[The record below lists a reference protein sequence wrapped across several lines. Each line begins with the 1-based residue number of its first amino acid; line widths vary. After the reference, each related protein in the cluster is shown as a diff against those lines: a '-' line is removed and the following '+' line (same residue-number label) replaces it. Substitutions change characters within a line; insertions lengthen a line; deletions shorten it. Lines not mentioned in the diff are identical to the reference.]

1 MLSEFQNALGENA
14 VLSDPSDMQPYLRE
28 WRGLYQGK
36 ALAVVRP
43 STTQQ
48 VSDAVKLARSH
59 SLKIIPQGGN
69 TGLVGGQMADDDKN
83 HIILS
88 TDRLN
93 AIRNVDPEGNSITV
107 EAGVVLEN
115 IQQAASD
122 ADRFFPLSLGS
133 QGSCQIGGN
142 ISSNAGGTGVL
153 AYGNTRDLV
162 LGLEV
167 VLADGR
173 IWNGL
178 RALRKNNTGYDLKQ
192 LFIGAEGTL
201 GLVTAAT
208 LRLFPKPKGQQVAF
222 MGFDTP
228 HAALATLNIAQGLAG
243 SNLTGFELIPRI
255 AIEFTSQHL
264 EGVRDP
270 LESPHPWYA
279 VVEISS
285 GRSDEEAE
293 ALMAEAFEKAFEAG
307 HINDAVLASSVAQQ
321 DAFWHL
327 RHGISESQK
336 PEGGS
341 IKHDVS
347 VPVSRM
353 PDFIVEASEA
363 VMAEIPGCRPVAFGH
378 LGDGNIHFNVS
389 QPIGADKAD
398 YVAKWDQI
406 NAVVYKIVHAY
417 GGSISAE
424 HGIGRLKAKS
434 MPDIKSEVELDM
446 MRQVKKALDPDG
458 LFNPGA
464 LLPPE

>member
-1 MLSEFQNALGENA
+1 
-14 VLSDPSDMQPYLRE
+14 
-28 WRGLYQGK
+28 
-36 ALAVVRP
+36 
-43 STTQQ
+43 
-48 VSDAVKLARSH
+48 
-59 SLKIIPQGGN
+59 
-69 TGLVGGQMADDDKN
+69 
-83 HIILS
+83 
-88 TDRLN
+88 
-93 AIRNVDPEGNSITV
+93 
-107 EAGVVLEN
+107 
-115 IQQAASD
+115 
-122 ADRFFPLSLGS
+122 LGS

-167 VLADGR
+167 VLPDGR

-208 LRLFPKPKGQQVAF
+208 LKLFPKPKGRQVAF
-222 MGFDTP
+222 MGFDSP

-255 AIEFTSQHL
+255 GIEFTSRNL
-264 EGVRDP
+264 EGARDP
-270 LESPHPWYA
+270 LETEHPWYA

-285 GRSDEEAE
+285 GRSDAEAE
-293 ALMAEAFEKAFEAG
+293 SLMAEAFEQAYEAG

-321 DAFWHL
+321 NAFWHL

-347 VPVSRM
+347 VPVSKM
-353 PDFIVEASEA
+353 PDFILEVSEA
-363 VMAEIPGCRPVAFGH
+363 VKAEIPGCRPVPFGH

-389 QPIGADKAD
+389 QPIGAD
-398 YVAKWDQI
+398 
-406 NAVVYKIVHAY
+406 
-417 GGSISAE
+417 
-424 HGIGRLKAKS
+424 
-434 MPDIKSEVELDM
+434 
-446 MRQVKKALDPDG
+446 
-458 LFNPGA
+458 
-464 LLPPE
+464 

>member
-1 MLSEFQNALGENA
+1 MLSEFQNALGSNA
-14 VLSDPSDMQPYLRE
+14 VLSNQDDMQPYLQE
-28 WRGLYQGK
+28 WRGLFQGK

-43 STTQQ
+43 STTQA
-48 VSDAVKLARSH
+48 VSDAVRLACAH
-59 SLKIIPQGGN
+59 GLKIIPQGGN
-69 TGLVGGQMADDDKN
+69 TGLVGGQMPNDQKN

-93 AIRNVDPEGNSITV
+93 AIRNLDSDGNSIAV
-107 EAGVVLEN
+107 EAGVVLER
-115 IQQAASD
+115 IQEAASD

-167 VLADGR
+167 VLPDGR
-173 IWNGL
+173 IWDGL
-178 RALRKNNTGYDLKQ
+178 RTLRKNNTGYDLKQ

-208 LRLFPKPKGQQVAF
+208 LKLFPKPKGRQVAF
-222 MGFDTP
+222 MGFTSP

-255 AIEFTSQHL
+255 GMEFTSRHL
-264 EGVRDP
+264 EGARDP
-270 LESPHPWYA
+270 MKTEHPWYA
-279 VVEISS
+279 LIEISS
-285 GRSDEEAE
+285 GRSDAEAE
-293 ALMAEAFEKAFEAG
+293 ALMMEAFEAAFEAG
-307 HINDAVLASSVAQQ
+307 HVNDAVLASSAAQQ

-327 RHGISESQK
+327 RHGISEAQR

-347 VPVSRM
+347 VPVSRA
-353 PDFIVEASEA
+353 PDFILEASEA
-363 VMAEIPGCRPVAFGH
+363 VIVAVPGCRPLPFGH

-389 QPIGADKAD
+389 QPVGADKAAFLAEWGRVNTVVHD
-398 YVAKWDQI
+398 IVAD
-406 NAVVYKIVHAY
+406 Y
-417 GGSISAE
+417 GGSVSAE
-424 HGIGRLKAKS
+424 HGIGRLKAKM
-434 MPDIKSEVELDM
+434 MPEIKSDVELDM
-446 MRQVKKALDPDG
+446 MRQMKRALDPTG

-464 LLPPE
+464 LLP

>member
-1 MLSEFQNALGENA
+1 MLSEFKNALGANA
-14 VLSDPSDMQPYLRE
+14 VLSNQDDMQPYLRE

-36 ALAVVRP
+36 ALAVVWP
-43 STTQQ
+43 STTQE
-48 VSDAVKLARSH
+48 VSDAVKLACAH
-59 SLKIIPQGGN
+59 GLKIIPQGGN
-69 TGLVGGQMADDDKN
+69 TGLVGGQMPDDEKN

-93 AIRNVDPEGNSITV
+93 AIRNLDSEGNSITV
-107 EAGVVLEN
+107 EAGVVLER

-208 LRLFPKPKGQQVAF
+208 LKLFPKPKGKQVAF
-222 MGFDTP
+222 MGFESP

-255 AIEFTSQHL
+255 GMEYTYRHL
-264 EGVRDP
+264 EGARDP
-270 LESPHPWYA
+270 LEGEHPWYA
-279 VVEISS
+279 VIEISS
-285 GRSDEEAE
+285 GRSDAEAE
-293 ALMAEAFEKAFEAG
+293 ALMAEAFEMAYEAG
-307 HINDAVLASSVAQQ
+307 HVKDAVLANSLAQQ
-321 DAFWHL
+321 DAFWRL
-327 RHGISESQK
+327 RHAMSEVQK
-336 PEGGS
+336 YEGGS

-353 PDFIVEASEA
+353 PDFILEASDA
-363 VMAEIPGCRPVAFGH
+363 VKATITNCRPVPFGH

-389 QPIGADKAD
+389 QPIGADTDTFLAEWD
-398 YVAKWDQI
+398 RVNTVVHDIVA
-406 NAVVYKIVHAY
+406 AY
-417 GGSISAE
+417 GGSVSAE
-424 HGIGRLKAKS
+424 HGIGRLKAKL
-434 MPDIKSEVELDM
+434 MPHIKSEVELDM
-446 MRQVKKALDPDG
+446 MRQMKRTLDPDG
-458 LFNPGA
+458 MFNPGA
-464 LLPPE
+464 LLP